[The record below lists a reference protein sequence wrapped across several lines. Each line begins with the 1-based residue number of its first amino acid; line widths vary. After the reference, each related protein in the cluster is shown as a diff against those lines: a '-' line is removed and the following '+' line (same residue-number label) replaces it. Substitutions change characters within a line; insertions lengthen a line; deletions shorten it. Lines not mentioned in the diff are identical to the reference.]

1 MALSP
6 AFGYFSSI
14 FRAWRRFLFPDNRSL
29 RNVMFESGENT
40 VISCS
45 DAVSLLFLPD
55 LGANSEKMINTIN
68 ETEPSNQVAI
78 TKVSEDKNVVE
89 YRLPNGLKVLLLENH
104 TAPVVTVLVLYKV
117 GSRNEGVG
125 YTGSTHFLEHMLF
138 KGTKK
143 HNPDKG
149 NGIDDL
155 LTQIGA
161 YWNATTWFDRTSY
174 FEVVPAEYLE
184 LCVELEADRMRNL
197 LLRQIDHDSEMSVV
211 RNELER
217 GENYPEEALEKDLYA
232 LAFREH
238 PYHHP
243 TIGWRTDVEGVPM
256 DRLRE
261 FYNTFYWPDNATVVL
276 VGDFKTEEALSV
288 VSKHYGK
295 IPAAPHPIPQV
306 YTTEPPQEGER
317 RFEINRAGD
326 LARIL
331 IGYHV
336 PEATHRDNYALAALR
351 HILGSTYERSSCLY
365 KILIDTSLA
374 AETFARHD
382 DLRDPGLFII
392 GATVTEDIEV
402 KQVEDAIYAELERLS
417 HELVSEDELNRAKS
431 SNRKGTI
438 LAKADPSSL
447 AFMLGEAES
456 KADWHWLMDYDDK
469 FDQVTPEDVRRVVA
483 TYFNRTN
490 RTVGT
495 FIPKEIE
502 MSPEQMQAAMEAAE
516 AQAELESVLDAKHD
530 LAELMADKPVVAKAK
545 VKKPKIHT
553 SSFASRL
560 VKKVLPN
567 GLTVLLMQNSGTE
580 SVGICGILKAGKYF
594 TTDGNKNSNLAELV
608 ADLLP
613 KGSLRYSKMQIA
625 QALESMGIAGGLE
638 FSVDNYRLSF
648 GTHVVSDDLPMYLDL
663 LADLIRNPELSS
675 EELAKTKIEWRSRFT
690 EALNNT
696 RSMAWNKMRRTIF
709 DESHPFFEKTFEEQ
723 MIDLEEVSL
732 ETVHEAHKRLFTP
745 KGMIITVVGDTDL
758 EEAFQHISD
767 KFGDWQGADPPSV
780 NIPQAPLP
788 KKSTRIDVA
797 IPEKKSTD
805 IVIAHPT
812 DLQRTGKDF
821 YAAKLAN
828 AALGQDTI
836 TSRLGNVVRDRAG
849 LTYGIYSAFSDTA
862 FGSAPWSVSL
872 SVNPKNVEKSLD
884 LVSQVLSDY
893 IENGISAEELSKE
906 TGRAVGAFTVGLA
919 SSLGVAR
926 ALTEFEF
933 LNLGPEELDNMAK
946 NYAAVTKAQVDEA
959 MKKYFHPE
967 KAVTVVSGTFDK

>member
-1 MALSP
+1 
-6 AFGYFSSI
+6 
-14 FRAWRRFLFPDNRSL
+14 
-29 RNVMFESGENT
+29 
-40 VISCS
+40 
-45 DAVSLLFLPD
+45 
-55 LGANSEKMINTIN
+55 MINTVN
-68 ETEPSNQVAI
+68 ESEHSSEASI

-104 TAPVVTVLVLYKV
+104 TAPVITLLVLYKV

-138 KGTKK
+138 KGTTD
-143 HNPDKG
+143 HNPDHG

-174 FEVVPAEYLE
+174 FEVVPAEYME
-184 LCVELEADRMRNL
+184 LCIELEADRMRNL
-197 LLRQIDHDSEMSVV
+197 LLRQSDHDSEMSVV

-243 TIGWRTDVEGVPM
+243 TIGWRTDVEGVSM

-261 FYNTFYWPDNATVVL
+261 FYNTFYWPNNATVVL
-276 VGDFKTEEALSV
+276 VGDFKQDEALSV
-288 VSKHYGK
+288 IAKHYGK
-295 IPAAPHPIPQV
+295 IPPAPHPIPEV
-306 YTTEPPQEGER
+306 YTIEPPQEGER

-326 LARIL
+326 LSRIL
-331 IGYHV
+331 IGHHV
-336 PEATHRDNYALAALR
+336 PEATHKDNYALAALR

-392 GATVTEDIEV
+392 GATVTEDIDPKEV
-402 KQVEDAIYAELERLS
+402 EEAIYAELERLS
-417 HELVSEDELNRAKS
+417 HEPVSEEELNRAKS

-456 KADWHWLMDYDDK
+456 KADWHWLMEYDDK
-469 FDQVTPEDVRRVVA
+469 FDQVTPEDIRRVVA
-483 TYFNRTN
+483 TYFNKTN
-490 RTVGT
+490 RTVGV
-495 FIPKEIE
+495 FLPNEID
-502 MSPEQMQAAMEAAE
+502 MSPEQMEAAIAAAE
-516 AQAELESVLDAKHD
+516 AQSGDEHGGEEKSN

-545 VKKPKIHT
+545 VDKPKIHT

-567 GLTVLLMQNSGTE
+567 GLTVLLMQNPGTE
-580 SVGICGILKAGKYF
+580 SVGVCGTLKAGKYF
-594 TTDGNKNSNLAELV
+594 TAEGHNNSNLAELV

-613 KGSLRYSKMQIA
+613 KGSAKYSKMEIA
-625 QALESMGIAGGLE
+625 QILENMGIPGGLE

-648 GTHVVSDDLPMYLDL
+648 GAHVVSDDLPMYLDL
-663 LADLIRNPELSS
+663 LADLIRNPQLSS

-690 EALNNT
+690 EAMNNT
-696 RSMAWNKMRRTIF
+696 RSMAWNKLRRTIF
-709 DESHPFFEKTFEEQ
+709 DAGHPFYEKTFEEQ
-723 MIDLEEVSL
+723 VVDLEDVSL
-732 ETVHEAHKRLFTP
+732 ETIHATHKKLFTP

-758 EEAFQHISD
+758 DEALQHITD
-767 KFGDWQGADPPSV
+767 KLGDWQGGDPPSIS
-780 NIPQAPLP
+780 IPQAPLP
-788 KKSTRIDVA
+788 KKSSRIDVPL
-797 IPEKKSTD
+797 PEKKSTD
-805 IVIAHPT
+805 IVMAHPT
-812 DLQRTGKDF
+812 DLQRTGEDF

-849 LTYGIYSAFSDTA
+849 LTYGIYSSFSDTA
-862 FGSAPWSVSL
+862 YGSAPWSVSL
-872 SVNPKNVEKSLD
+872 SVNPKNVDKSLN

-893 IENGISAEELSKE
+893 IENGISEEELSKE

-926 ALTEFEF
+926 AVTEFEF
-933 LNLGPEELDNMAK
+933 LELGPAELDNMSK
-946 NYAAVTKAQVDEA
+946 NYAAVTKEQVDVA
-959 MKKYFHPE
+959 MKKYFHPD
-967 KAVTVVSGTFDK
+967 KAITVVAGTFEK